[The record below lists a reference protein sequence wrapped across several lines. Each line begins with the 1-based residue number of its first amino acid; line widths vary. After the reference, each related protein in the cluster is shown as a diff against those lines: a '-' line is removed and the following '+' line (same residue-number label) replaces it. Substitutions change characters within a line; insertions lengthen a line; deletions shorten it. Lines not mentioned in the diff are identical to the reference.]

1 MKQQGHVL
9 ERSWTRDPK
18 HTMLLLQDAARQQFL
33 KIHYIL
39 FHNCL
44 SKAHFFFNKWQKRN
58 NTNVKLLESIMLIKI
73 IKKRQLLECNKAL
86 IEAKSY
92 VQMKYTDN
100 NAMIQR
106 HLVSFSQFLNS
117 ILRDSD
123 GQMSCIKNLVWLISL
138 TFWCTPSWWSYLF
151 LLIWKC
157 LLWHT

>member
-1 MKQQGHVL
+1 
-9 ERSWTRDPK
+9 
-18 HTMLLLQDAARQQFL
+18 
-33 KIHYIL
+33 
-39 FHNCL
+39 
-44 SKAHFFFNKWQKRN
+44 
-58 NTNVKLLESIMLIKI
+58 MLIKI

-123 GQMSCIKNLVWLISL
+123 GQMSCIKNLV
-138 TFWCTPSWWSYLF
+138 
-151 LLIWKC
+151 
-157 LLWHT
+157 